1 MRGSP
6 AAAQGLLALSAGSP
20 EQGCRDSLA
29 VAAQTCG
36 QALNWKC
43 GPLKDASA
51 AGVTP
56 CSCQLRPAGQDM
68 AELLG
73 QRVPNQN
80 TDSVSQARLSVKQGF
95 KSVLGMPPAQRLTW
109 DIF

>member
-1 MRGSP
+1 MIP
-6 AAAQGLLALSAGSP
+6 Q
-20 EQGCRDSLA
+20 
-29 VAAQTCG
+29 VAARPGG
-36 QALNWKC
+36 QAPSWKC
-43 GPLKDASA
+43 DLLKDVSA

-56 CSCQLRPAGQDM
+56 CSCQLCPAGQDM

-73 QRVPNQN
+73 QRVTNQN

-95 KSVLGMPPAQRLTW
+95 KSVLGMPPTQRLTW